1 MLTSRTF
8 IPNVTIHNMVII
20 YQKGSLTLQQKVY
33 SRGTSNKSLFIW
45 EFRGSMELG
54 LKSGISAGF
63 GNAFLIRTW
72 AQAWLLSQE
81 LSGFRVAFRVG
92 TLSLVLEFFSASR
105 HATCAAVWI
114 FVRYFVIV
122 VIVADVVVES
132 PINLVTTII
141 AI

>member
-1 MLTSRTF
+1 
-8 IPNVTIHNMVII
+8 MVII

-63 GNAFLIRTW
+63 GNVFLIRTS

-81 LSGFRVAFRVG
+81 LSGFPVAF
-92 TLSLVLEFFSASR
+92 
-105 HATCAAVWI
+105 
-114 FVRYFVIV
+114 
-122 VIVADVVVES
+122 
-132 PINLVTTII
+132 
-141 AI
+141 